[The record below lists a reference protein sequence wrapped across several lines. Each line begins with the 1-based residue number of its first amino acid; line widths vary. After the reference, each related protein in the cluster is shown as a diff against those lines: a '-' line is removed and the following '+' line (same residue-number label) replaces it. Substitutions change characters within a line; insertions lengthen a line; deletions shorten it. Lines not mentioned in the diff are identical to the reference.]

1 MLEKYNAGQLQ
12 DVTGLHKVAKR
23 VIMVKPGHFFSNPET
38 ILDND
43 FQGAAV
49 REDGAIA
56 ARQEFEGLVDCLKK
70 CGVEVLVVEP
80 PADPL
85 PDAIFPNNW
94 LSTHPEGLVFIY
106 PMKAPSR
113 RLERNPQLLSL
124 LKEKFQISC
133 LYDLSGFEERGLFLE
148 GTGSLVFDHTYKR
161 VFTALSQ
168 RTNEEL
174 ARLVGQLLGYDVV
187 IFPTSHPRT
196 GRPLYHTNVMMS
208 VSPSLAI
215 WIPSVIPDSVLQ
227 HAIRQYLE
235 TPGRIV
241 IDLPAEAL
249 GVFAANVLMLLGE
262 KGPLLVASQTAEPWL
277 RDRIPADV
285 QLQVCAIPT
294 IERLGGGSVRCMLC
308 ENFLSPRMG
317 V

>member
-1 MLEKYNAGQLQ
+1 
-12 DVTGLHKVAKR
+12 
-23 VIMVKPGHFFSNPET
+23 
-38 ILDND
+38 ND
-43 FQGAAV
+43 FQDSAGSAEATLAAQ
-49 REDGAIA
+49 
-56 ARQEFEGLVDCLKK
+56 QEFLEVVDCLKK
-70 CGVEVLVVEP
+70 RGVEVLVGDP
-80 PADPL
+80 PAGPL

-94 LSTHPEGLVFIY
+94 LSTHPEGFVFIY

-113 RLERNPQLLSL
+113 RKERNPQLLSL
-124 LKEKFQISC
+124 LKEKFQISYI
-133 LYDLSGFEERGLFLE
+133 YDLSGFEERGLFLE

-161 VFTALSQ
+161 IFAALSQ
-168 RTNEEL
+168 RTHEAL
-174 ARLVGQLLGYDVV
+174 VKLVGQLLGYDVM
-187 IFPTSHPRT
+187 IFTTRHPYT

-215 WIPSVIPDSVLQ
+215 WIPSVIPDSGLQ

-241 IDLPAEAL
+241 IDLPTEAL

-262 KGPLLVASQTAEPWL
+262 KGPFLVASQTAEPWL

-308 ENFLSPRMG
+308 ENFLSPG
-317 V
+317 PGF